1 MDLHEIA
8 AKICALMGSNTAK
21 EIKCGIRFNTSPDK
35 VQYLS
40 FSVFW
45 ILDNKSRE
53 EIKNINFYGYHS
65 DEQRA
70 EKLERIERLLGG
82 DMTVLYNTS
91 NFN

>member
-8 AKICALMGSNTAK
+8 AKICTQMGAISAK
-21 EIKCGIRFNTSPDK
+21 EIKCGIRFNTTTCK
-35 VQYLS
+35 EQYIT

-45 ILDNKSRE
+45 VLDNKSRE
-53 EIKNINFYGYHS
+53 EIKNIDFYEFHT
-65 DEQRA
+65 DQQRA
-70 EKLERIERLLGG
+70 EKLERIERLLSG